1 MGIKL
6 RGDLENNFTPLSFVS
21 YSFGNPV
28 YLVTEIPKGTIR
40 ICRRERRSSGNTAK
54 RTNEKRVVNAN
65 THCCLHS

>member
-6 RGDLENNFTPLSFVS
+6 RGDLENNLTPLSFVS

-40 ICRRERRSSGNTAK
+40 ICRRERSSGNSAK